1 MKLQIKNFAQISNV
15 DLDFGDPGDLTMIV
29 GPQAT
34 GKSLA
39 LQWLKL
45 ACDRLIVREDLER
58 FGFEWKGERDFFD
71 LYFGEGIS
79 GGYRA
84 VGGSIPATEIL
95 VDQIPLVLSRIDQ
108 KPTGRRTREPKKD
121 STYYI
126 PAHRSLLLAEGW
138 PKLFQQYSPDTPY
151 VARKSSEAL
160 NALLLR
166 LSGKTDV
173 FPQTNRLQAALRTQ
187 IDNAVFHGNK
197 LITDASLGKK
207 RLVLTTK
214 DGGNIPFMAWTAG
227 QREFVPLM
235 LALYELLSPSKVS
248 TLAGYKTV
256 ILEEP
261 ELGLHPQAIMA
272 VMQMVFHLLARRYRV
287 VISTHSTLLLEC
299 AWAIQRLKN
308 SNATTKQFSS
318 AFGPRASSRGVA
330 DAVLKST
337 IRAYFLDYDSD
348 GTVSSRDISSLDLF
362 DKSPDIA
369 GWGGLASYSE
379 ILGNAVAS
387 AAAGSQ

>member
-1 MKLQIKNFAQISNV
+1 MKLQIKNFAQIATL
-15 DLDFGDPGDLTMIV
+15 DLDFGDCGDLTMIV

-58 FGFEWKGERDFFD
+58 FGFDWKDQREFID
-71 LYFGEGIS
+71 LYFGEGMR
-79 GGYRA
+79 GGFHPD
-84 VGGSIPATEIL
+84 GDTPT
-95 VDQIPLVLSRIDQ
+95 QVLLDQ
-108 KPTGRRTREPKKD
+108 KHLNLLKIDHRPRGKTAAKRA

-138 PKLFQQYSPDTPY
+138 PKLFQQYSTDTPY
-151 VARKSSEAL
+151 VARKASESL

-166 LSGKTDV
+166 LPSKADV
-173 FPQTNRLQAALRTQ
+173 FPQSNRLQSSLRTQ
-187 IDNAVFHGNK
+187 IDGAVFHGNTVT
-197 LITDASLGKK
+197 TDASLGKK

-214 DGGNIPFMAWTAG
+214 DGSNIPFMAWTAG

-235 LALYELLSPSKVS
+235 LALYELLPPSKVS
-248 TLAGYKTV
+248 RLDSYETV

-272 VMQMVFHLLARRYRV
+272 VMQMVFHLLARGYRV
-287 VISTHSTLLLEC
+287 VMSTHSTLLLEC
-299 AWAIQRLKN
+299 AWAIQRLKKAK
-308 SNATTKQFSS
+308 ATS
-318 AFGPRASSRGVA
+318 AQLSAAFDLSASSKDIAV
-330 DAVLKST
+330 AVLKST
-337 IRAYFLDYDSD
+337 IRAYYLDYAAKG

-362 DKSPDIA
+362 DGSPDIA
-369 GWGGLASYSE
+369 GWGGLATFSE
-379 ILGNAVAS
+379 KLSHAVAT
-387 AAAGSQ
+387 ATAGASQ